1 MGILEMKRNF
11 KKNFIGDTVRNIYN
25 KATEKKDKSEAI
37 IKLNQTKKD
46 INNSKFE
53 LEHSNLEN
61 DLKLQDLKDN
71 FTLKKCNMMIRKSR
85 NKGKI
90 KMIKKD
96 TSNIKTNIIN
106 VIFSIISGILSCV
119 GIFLTYDNNIIFG
132 LLFGILMCAV
142 TTSNSCYIQLKMFDI
157 MRLKRNNHVK
167 TTLIGYIVACTSCLV
182 ISLITNKITMDK
194 LLYYC
199 NLNDVYKMIL
209 SVTFTLLF
217 DIVPLLNNSIRYNFN
232 MCLYNE
238 DTNKLLDNQEEKK
251 EDETKKEDNT
261 IEFVDTRYLD
271 NIEHDNIYKGEE
283 KNDQNILNT
292 EIGVDEE
299 NVENVEHG
307 KPGRKKTN
315 NQEEFDNMILQF
327 NNGDIITPS
336 KVNYTWNGTYK
347 RLRDNCKYI
356 QKDDNGKYIVAK

>member
-96 TSNIKTNIIN
+96 TSNLKTNIIN

-132 LLFGILMCAV
+132 LLFGVLMCAV
-142 TTSNSCYIQLKMFDI
+142 TTSNSCYI
-157 MRLKRNNHVK
+157 
-167 TTLIGYIVACTSCLV
+167 
-182 ISLITNKITMDK
+182 
-194 LLYYC
+194 
-199 NLNDVYKMIL
+199 
-209 SVTFTLLF
+209 
-217 DIVPLLNNSIRYNFN
+217 
-232 MCLYNE
+232 
-238 DTNKLLDNQEEKK
+238 
-251 EDETKKEDNT
+251 
-261 IEFVDTRYLD
+261 
-271 NIEHDNIYKGEE
+271 
-283 KNDQNILNT
+283 
-292 EIGVDEE
+292 
-299 NVENVEHG
+299 
-307 KPGRKKTN
+307 
-315 NQEEFDNMILQF
+315 
-327 NNGDIITPS
+327 
-336 KVNYTWNGTYK
+336 
-347 RLRDNCKYI
+347 
-356 QKDDNGKYIVAK
+356 